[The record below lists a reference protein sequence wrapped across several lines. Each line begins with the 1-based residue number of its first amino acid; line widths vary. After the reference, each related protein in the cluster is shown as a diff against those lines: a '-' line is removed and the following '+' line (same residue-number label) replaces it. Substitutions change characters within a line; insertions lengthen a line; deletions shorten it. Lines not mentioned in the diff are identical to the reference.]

1 MWHSAHGALC
11 HNRGAEG
18 SSLPCRRPAMHRVA
32 IQCVTR
38 GFQRFSV
45 GGVTTSSQNPQETR
59 NLVIQSCGGPPMGVL
74 HMPTAAGH
82 HPLKSYPRHEA
93 PPQIILKSVTFTMT
107 TGSPPRAPPLAV
119 KAGAVGSSVP
129 CVPSVIRCRQ
139 HSGATRPRKEARR
152 TVLLKLHTCGC
163 TVQTLHVPRPKPAA
177 ILRADQR

>member
-1 MWHSAHGALC
+1 MWHSAHRALC

-18 SSLPCRRPAMHRVA
+18 SSLPCRRPARPRVA

-74 HMPTAAGH
+74 HMPTPAGH
-82 HPLKSYPRHEA
+82 HPLKSCPRHEA

-107 TGSPPRAPPLAV
+107 TESPPRAPPLY
-119 KAGAVGSSVP
+119 GF
-129 CVPSVIRCRQ
+129 
-139 HSGATRPRKEARR
+139 
-152 TVLLKLHTCGC
+152 TVLALFRGGAGPDQLHGSTCSLC
-163 TVQTLHVPRPKPAA
+163 
-177 ILRADQR
+177 ILLQECIAPSL